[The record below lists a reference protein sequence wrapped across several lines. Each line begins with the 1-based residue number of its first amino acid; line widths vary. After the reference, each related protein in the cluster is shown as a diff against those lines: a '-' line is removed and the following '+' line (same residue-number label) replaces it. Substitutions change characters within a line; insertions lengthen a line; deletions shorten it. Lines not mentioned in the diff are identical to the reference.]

1 MPCERFPDHLSAP
14 MTRGQAAALRSLSI
28 ETYQPKMIAKEL
40 TRSEAAARIEALKAE
55 IELANSF

>member
-1 MPCERFPDHLSAP
+1 

-28 ETYQPKMIAKEL
+28 ETYQPKMFAKEL
-40 TRSEAAARIEALKAE
+40 TRSEAAARIEVLKAE